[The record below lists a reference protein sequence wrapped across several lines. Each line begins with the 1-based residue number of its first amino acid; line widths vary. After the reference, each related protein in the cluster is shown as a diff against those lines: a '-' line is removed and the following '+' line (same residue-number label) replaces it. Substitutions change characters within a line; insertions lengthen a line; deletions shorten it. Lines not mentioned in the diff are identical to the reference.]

1 MATLINQSTYTQSTA
16 QAETQ
21 FTLPLPH
28 TTEGRYQVAVYNAS
42 TETELEV
49 IVYVDSDGEQSEQRA
64 ESGRWN
70 VYEYGVQNGVSRQV
84 KGLGL
89 YNATYWIKTV
99 ALSSFSTSF
108 GVTVKVFD
116 MG

>member
-1 MATLINQSTYTQSTA
+1 MATLINQSTYTQSTS

-28 TTEGRYQVAVYNAS
+28 TSEGRYQVAVYNSS

-49 IVYVDSDGEQSEQRA
+49 IVYVDSDGEQGEARS